1 MTINRTL
8 MRSMTALVVLCF
20 VLFSIAGYLLVLRPS
35 LNKLAQASMRDAAL
49 PLFLGLRD
57 EFVGLEHALSGA
69 RHLVH
74 GEAEDLLSDAGI
86 QALNLRLIPLLIAN
100 PNVTAF
106 VLADAGGQGYL
117 LLRND
122 DDTWTNRITNPEAW
136 GARSRFLV
144 WRDARNLISETWRD
158 TDFDSRTRP
167 WFSGALG
174 LSDQARSHWTDPYVF
189 FASGQPG
196 ITLSTAW
203 SGNAGTRR
211 VIGMD
216 VLLHTVSSQTR
227 ALKVGTGGSV
237 AVLSQAGDII
247 GLPAEA
253 KSDGASLFM
262 PATSLRNSPLAAVYT
277 QWLAAGRPVDTPLH
291 QSMSGQ
297 DWLAEFMPL
306 SLGDKR
312 LWVVTYSPLNAFAPW
327 SDLLLLQML
336 ALVLGGGLLA
346 ALSARLVARRISKPI
361 EELAS
366 AVGALAEG
374 DSGARVQVRGPHEVR
389 QLTDAFNRMAN
400 RLVEHAAELSS
411 RTLALR
417 QLNLALEERVARR
430 TAILTALFETLP
442 YPIFVKGEDTRFTS
456 CNQAYEMAF
465 GVRRED
471 FIGKRVLDL
480 DYLPLAER
488 QAFQAEDERIIASR
502 GRAQREID
510 IVYADS
516 SQHRVIYMITAFQLA
531 DGTPAGMLGV
541 LFDVTERHRANQ
553 AKGIFLANMSHEIRT
568 PMNAIIGMTHL
579 ALGTDL
585 DGRQRNYLSKI
596 DAAARALLR
605 IVNDVLDF
613 SKIEA
618 DKLSIEAVR
627 FQLGDVLDNLAS
639 MIGQRAH
646 EKGLELLFKMEPGL
660 NGVLLGDPL
669 RLGQVLLN
677 LVSNAI
683 KFTPAGEIVVDV
695 RRVSQDGARLVLGF
709 GVRDTGIG
717 LSLEQQGRLFQAFEQ
732 ADSST
737 TRQFGG
743 TGLGL
748 AICKRLV
755 ELMSGSI
762 QVESA
767 PGVGSHFTFSIEVGR
782 DQSASESNP
791 SPRVDLT
798 GKRVLVV
805 DDNASAREILLEL
818 LQSLHFQVAVV
829 PSGTRA
835 LAEIRLA
842 IDRGAP
848 YDAVLLDWK
857 MAGLDGI
864 ETARLIQSDALLRP
878 QPKVVLMTAHG
889 REDVLE
895 QARDVE
901 LDGFLLKPINPSTLF
916 DALMAAFAEGGNRTA
931 AYFRKSRGA
940 VAASFPGIRVLLAED
955 NEINQEV
962 ASELLQQA
970 GFLVDI
976 ANNGQE
982 VLDRLQSADYALVL
996 MDVQMPMMDGLEAT
1010 RRLRADPRYAELP
1023 IIAMTA
1029 SVLPKDRA
1037 NCIKAGMNDF
1047 VAKPIDVEALF
1058 STLRRW
1064 LADAAESRAGAE
1076 SLSAVPASAEDL
1088 LTQVSGLDKAGGLAR
1103 TGGDRGLYL
1112 RLLRKFRS
1120 NHAADLDAIDA
1131 AWRSGEHQAARD
1143 AAHALKGVSGNI
1155 SAQALYASLV
1165 EFEAAIDRHLDME
1178 AGVALEQ
1185 ARRRMDELCVGLDAL
1200 FDALPDAVSVAEP
1213 QTRPADEFVER
1224 FNALRRGVEGC
1235 DTAALDDASLARV
1248 ASGAP
1253 DDPAWDELESAL
1265 GRYDFE
1271 VAAACLIRLSAR
1283 WQ

>member
-1 MTINRTL
+1 LTINRTL
-8 MRSMTALVVLCF
+8 MRSMTTLVVLCF
-20 VLFSIAGYLLVLRPS
+20 VLFSVAGYLLVLRPS
-35 LNKLAQASMRDAAL
+35 LDKLAQASMRDAGL
-49 PLFLGLRD
+49 PLLLGLRD
-57 EFVGLEHALSGA
+57 EFVDLEHALSGA
-69 RHLVH
+69 RQLVL
-74 GEAEDLLSDAGI
+74 GEAEDLLADAGI
-86 QALNLRLIPLLIAN
+86 QALNQRLIPLLIAN

-106 VLADAGGQGYL
+106 ILADAGGQGYL
-117 LLRND
+117 LLRNGD
-122 DDTWTNRITNPEAW
+122 GTWTNRITHPQAW

-144 WRDARNLISETWRD
+144 WRDARNLISETWRE
-158 TDFDSRTRP
+158 TGYDSRTRP
-167 WFSGALG
+167 WFSGAMA
-174 LSDQARSHWTDPYVF
+174 LSDQARFYWTDPYVF

-203 SGNAGTRR
+203 PGDAGARR

-216 VLLHTVSSQTR
+216 VLLSTVSSRTR
-227 ALKVGTGGSV
+227 GLKVGAGGSV
-237 AVLSQAGDII
+237 AVLSQAGEII
-247 GLPAEA
+247 GLPGET
-253 KSDGASLFM
+253 KSDAASLFK
-262 PATSLRNSPLAAVYT
+262 PVTSLRDSPLAAAYT
-277 QWLAAGRPVDTPLH
+277 QWLAAGRPEETPLH
-291 QSMSGQ
+291 LSLAGR

-306 SLGDKR
+306 NLGDKR
-312 LWVVTYSPLNAFAPW
+312 LWVVTYSPLSAFAPW

-336 ALVLGGGLLA
+336 ALMLGGGLLA
-346 ALSARLVARRISKPI
+346 AFSARLVARRISKPI

-366 AVGALAEG
+366 AASALAEG
-374 DSGARVQVRGPHEVR
+374 DTGARVAVRGPREVR

-400 RLVEHAAELSS
+400 RLTEREAELS
-411 RTLALR
+411 RQTLALR

-442 YPIFVKGEDTRFTS
+442 YPIFVKGEDTRFTA
-456 CNQAYEMAF
+456 CNQAYEAAF
-465 GVRRED
+465 GVQRED

-488 QAFQAEDERIIASR
+488 QAFQTEDERIIASR

-510 IVYADS
+510 IVYADTS
-516 SQHRVIYMITAFQLA
+516 KHRVIYMITAFQLA

-553 AKGIFLANMSHEIRT
+553 AKSEFLANMSHEIRT

-579 ALGTDL
+579 ALATEL

-596 DAAARALLR
+596 DAAARTLLR

-627 FQLGDVLDNLAS
+627 FQLGDVLDNIAS
-639 MIGQRAH
+639 LLGQRAQ
-646 EKGLELLFKMEPGL
+646 EKGLELLFKMQPGL

-683 KFTPAGEIVVDV
+683 KFTSAGEIVVDV
-695 RRVSQDGARLVLGF
+695 RRVSQDGARWVLGF

-717 LSLEQQGRLFQAFEQ
+717 LSLEQQGRLFQPFEQ

-767 PGVGSHFTFSIEVGR
+767 PGVGSHFTFSIEVGS
-782 DQSASESNP
+782 DPGDSQSRPAALL
-791 SPRVDLT
+791 DLT

-805 DDNASAREILLEL
+805 DDNASAREILSEL
-818 LQSLHFQVAVV
+818 LQSLRFQVAVV

-835 LAEIRLA
+835 LTEIRLA

-848 YDAVLLDWK
+848 YDVVLLDWK

-878 QPKVVLMTAHG
+878 LPKVVLMTAHG

-895 QARDVE
+895 RSRDVE

-916 DALMAAFAEGGNRTA
+916 DALMAAFADGGNRTA

-940 VAASFPGIRVLLAED
+940 VAPSFSGIRVLLAED

-970 GFLVDI
+970 GFVVDI

-982 VLDRLQSADYALVL
+982 VLDRIQFDAYALVL
-996 MDVQMPMMDGLEAT
+996 MDVQMPVMDGLDAT
-1010 RRLRADPRYAELP
+1010 RRLRADPRYAGLP

-1037 NCIKAGMNDF
+1037 DCIKAGMNDF
-1047 VAKPIDVEALF
+1047 VAKPIDVEAF
-1058 STLRRW
+1058 FATLRRW
-1064 LADAAESRAGAE
+1064 LADAAESQAGEGAVADA
-1076 SLSAVPASAEDL
+1076 SAVAEDP
-1088 LTQVSGLDKAGGLAR
+1088 QAGVSGLDLPGGLAR
-1103 TGGDRGLYL
+1103 AGGDRGLYL
-1112 RLLRKFRS
+1112 RLLRKFRRH
-1120 NHAADLDAIDA
+1120 HADDLNAIDA
-1131 AWRSGEHQAARD
+1131 AWRRGERQAARD
-1143 AAHALKGVSGNI
+1143 AAHALKGVSGNL
-1155 SAQALYASLV
+1155 SARALYASLA
-1165 EFEAAIDRHLDME
+1165 ELEAAIDRHQDDDADAAM
-1178 AGVALEQ
+1178 EQ
-1185 ARRRMDELCVGLDAL
+1185 ARQCMQELCAGLDAL
-1200 FDALPDAVSVAEP
+1200 FAASPEAGATAAPQALAA
-1213 QTRPADEFVER
+1213 ADYAER
-1224 FNALRRGVEGC
+1224 FNTLRRSVEDC
-1235 DTAALDDASLARV
+1235 DTAALDDASLARA
-1248 ASGAP
+1248 ASGAA
-1253 DDPAWDELESAL
+1253 DDPAWDELESVL
-1265 GRYDFE
+1265 GRYDFAA
-1271 VAAACLIRLSAR
+1271 AAACLTRLSAR
-1283 WQ
+1283 LQ